1 MKRMIILSHD
11 IKNEKNQ
18 KTWPGRRTKR
28 YTNTSCGMSGSGNCS
43 HYLLSRLEAVPL
55 AALHAGT
62 HYCTRLD
69 SSSGEREWDLLEKFR
84 VASIVVRMAPFSLRR
99 ALNFFRHSTVSCR
112 CRVEATRSRWQIHG
126 CFSAP
131 AAVILFAGFTV
142 SIESIRF
149 FASGVTVS
157 HSGDGYCAGVRQPL
171 VKRGGLKD
179 RTYVISSGFD
189 LCIKPMLV
197 LVPEGR
203 VTHQQDVEDDS

>member
-1 MKRMIILSHD
+1 MGQLLP
-11 IKNEKNQ
+11 
-18 KTWPGRRTKR
+18 T
-28 YTNTSCGMSGSGNCS
+28 NCS
-43 HYLLSRLEAVPL
+43 AHTLPKPHDSPATTTSTTSITYHWS
-55 AALHAGT
+55 
-62 HYCTRLD
+62 
-69 SSSGEREWDLLEKFR
+69 SSSGEREWDLLEKLR

-157 HSGDGYCAGVRQPL
+157 HSGDGYC
-171 VKRGGLKD
+171 GGTVQSD
-179 RTYVISSGFD
+179 TR
-189 LCIKPMLV
+189 
-197 LVPEGR
+197 
-203 VTHQQDVEDDS
+203 